1 MAPRKKRRKPS
12 PGGLALLH
20 LRSRRDWTQKELADR
35 LGWTDESLVSNYE
48 RGGRPLHRE
57 HLVSIAAVL
66 GYPPEA
72 VDLLMQTHGWIE
84 PPLEPV
90 GPSSPVD
97 PTPEELGAIHL
108 TILTATAVFMEGVRR
123 ELVRRKRE
131 RKAEVAR
138 QNARELWPRLKAT
151 PRQDQRDLVAVL
163 PAFQSWALAVHVC
176 EASVKAA
183 AHRPEDAL
191 HLADLAVFIA
201 TKSPGA
207 ESWRS
212 RLEGFCWA
220 HLANARRV
228 ANDFA
233 GADKAFARAWKL
245 WGAGADSAPD
255 LLPGWRMLDLEASLR
270 REQHRFQEA
279 LELLTQARAIVG
291 ANSVAVARLLL
302 QKEHVLEQIGD
313 VQGTLDTLL
322 EAAPFV
328 EISKDTR
335 LLFALLFETAKT
347 FCYLGHLGE
356 VAARLPRVREL
367 AVQQG
372 NELDLIRVL
381 WLEARLEA
389 GQGRRQDAMARLEQI
404 RRDFIAYGLPYDS
417 ARASLELAILYL
429 EEGHPQAVKALARE
443 MAPIFQ
449 SQGIHREAVAALK
462 LFYEAALQ
470 ETVTLELAQHVLAEV
485 SKAQCSAPPQPLRQR
500 GRE

>member
-1 MAPRKKRRKPS
+1 
-12 PGGLALLH
+12 
-20 LRSRRDWTQKELADR
+20 LADR

-72 VDLLMQTHGWIE
+72 VDLLVQTHGWLE

-90 GPSSPVD
+90 GASSPVD

-108 TILTATAVFMEGVRR
+108 TILTATSVFMDGVRR

-233 GADKAFARAWKL
+233 GADQAFARAWKL

-255 LLPGWRMLDLEASLR
+255 LLPGWLLYAMEASLR
-270 REQHRFQEA
+270 REQHQFPEALRLLEKARRSGGDSGLILLQREHIYEQMGDIPKALEA
-279 LELLTQARAIVG
+279 LE
-291 ANSVAVARLLL
+291 
-302 QKEHVLEQIGD
+302 
-313 VQGTLDTLL
+313 

-328 EISKDTR
+328 KASRDTR
-335 LLFALLFETAKT
+335 LLFALCFKAANHL
-347 FCYLGHLGE
+347 CQLGRYQE
-356 VAARLPRVREL
+356 ASERLPQIRAL
-367 AVQQG
+367 AIQQG
-372 NELDLIRVL
+372 NELDLVRVV
-381 WLEARLEA
+381 WLEARVAA
-389 GQGRRQDAMARLEQI
+389 GQGQLERAVEGLEQV
-404 RRDFIAYGLPYDS
+404 RRDFTARGLPYDA
-417 ARASLELAILYL
+417 ARASLELAALYL
-429 EEGHPQAVKALARE
+429 EKGRTSDVRGLVRTMTWIFQAQGITREALAALTLFCDAAQRE
-443 MAPIFQ
+443 TA
-449 SQGIHREAVAALK
+449 
-462 LFYEAALQ
+462 
-470 ETVTLELAQHVLAEV
+470 TVELTRQVIAELERTKP
-485 SKAQCSAPPQPLRQR
+485 STPPPVCRQR
-500 GRE
+500 GRG